1 MTVLLSR
8 NSPSVLRSTGVG
20 PRFHLLLSLY
30 TMQLAELIQKH
41 SIDYHL
47 FIDDSELYS
56 CLTVERESGLQA
68 ICNMESCCREIG
80 RWRNAISDHKTEVLM
95 VSDLCMF
102 HVVNYCRC
110 HIRLRT
116 AAPPSIWIDDL
127 PRLTTTQ
134 STLRDQL

>member
-20 PRFHLLLSLY
+20 PRFPPLLSLY

-41 SIDYHL
+41 SIDHHL
-47 FIDDSELYS
+47 FVDNSELYS
-56 CLTVERESGLQA
+56 SLPVERESGLQA
-68 ICNMESCCREIG
+68 IRSMKSCCNEIG
-80 RWRNAISDHKTEVLM
+80 RWRNAINGHKTEVCM

-110 HIRLRT
+110 HIRFRT